1 MSERSASRTA
11 MSVAAMRAFHQLYDG
26 EPKILDDPIAARIV
40 DDGSIL
46 RVGATR
52 NPWTEALRL
61 HVLVRSRYA
70 EDRLAEAASRG
81 VAQFVSLGAG
91 YDTFAYR
98 QPEWAHRLRVYEV
111 DHPAS
116 QAAKRERLASAGV
129 PLPEN
134 LTFVPIDFE
143 RTSLSEGMRAGG
155 FDTTQPAFFSWL
167 GVMMYL
173 DLAAID
179 TVFAYVASLPS
190 PSEIAFSYARPGR
203 LFAAEAPIA
212 AAAAAVGEPWKSRFS
227 AKELEARL
235 RAHGFADVDFLDA
248 RTANA
253 RYHPIRA
260 GLPPMMRVSIGAARL
275 SAPAAPA

>member
-1 MSERSASRTA
+1 
-11 MSVAAMRAFHQLYDG
+11 
-26 EPKILDDPIAARIV
+26 
-40 DDGSIL
+40 
-46 RVGATR
+46 
-52 NPWTEALRL
+52 
-61 HVLVRSRYA
+61 
-70 EDRLAEAASRG
+70 
-81 VAQFVSLGAG
+81 
-91 YDTFAYR
+91 
-98 QPEWAHRLRVYEV
+98 
-111 DHPAS
+111 
-116 QAAKRERLASAGV
+116 
-129 PLPEN
+129 
-134 LTFVPIDFE
+134 
-143 RTSLSEGMRAGG
+143 
-155 FDTTQPAFFSWL
+155 
-167 GVMMYL
+167 VMMYL